1 LRFFF
6 YGSLMDADVRRLV
19 MKKDAPEAVEP
30 ASVKGWRRVNL
41 AGVTYPGIIR
51 DAKGSVEG
59 VLVRGLGAAAR
70 KRLVAYEGP
79 EYDLIEVEVVS
90 ESGALREAG
99 MFVPNKACTPATGRW
114 DFALWQR
121 RHKRRFLAE
130 LQRSG
135 NPS

>member
-1 LRFFF
+1 MRFFF

-19 MKKDAPEAVEP
+19 MKKDAPATAEP

-41 AGVTYPGIIR
+41 VGVTYPGIMR

-70 KRLVAYEGP
+70 KRLLGYEGP
-79 EYDLIEVEVVS
+79 EYDLIEVEVID
-90 ESGALREAG
+90 ESGGLRRAG
-99 MFVPNKACTPATGRW
+99 MFVPNKALTPATGRW

-121 RHKRRFLAE
+121 RHKKRFLGE
-130 LQRSG
+130 LARSG